1 MNVLI
6 IEDEVNAFNY
16 LKLILQKVRP
26 DYTILKHLESVEDAI
41 NWLFQN
47 DHPDLIFLDIQLSD
61 GLSFEIFKHIDVTCP
76 IIFTTAFDQYA
87 IEAFK
92 VNSIDYLLKPIH
104 TDDLQRAINKL
115 EAQQKV
121 STKDWTPQLD
131 QIFAQLNPQ
140 KKRRFL
146 VKRGQHFEFIN
157 SQDIAFVSS
166 EDSVTL
172 LHTFQQQRHIYPNT
186 VEEISRNLDPKQFF
200 QINRSHIINIEAI
213 HKAHNYFNQR
223 LKLELLPTVKT
234 EAELVVSRAKVQ
246 ALKLWM
252 DSWELSFFW
261 VKKTIIW

>member
-1 MNVLI
+1 MKVLI
-6 IEDEVNAFNY
+6 IEDEVNAFDY
-16 LKLILQKVRP
+16 LQLILKKIRPNYKV
-26 DYTILKHLESVEDAI
+26 IHHLESVEDAI

-47 DHPDLIFLDIQLSD
+47 DPPDVIFLDIQLSD
-61 GLSFEIFKHIDVTCP
+61 GLSFEIFKHVEVTCP

-87 IEAFK
+87 IDAFK

-104 TDDLQRAINKL
+104 TDDLQRAIQKL
-115 EAQQKV
+115 ESQQKGP
-121 STKDWTPQLD
+121 TRDWTPQLD

-186 VEEISRNLDPKQFF
+186 IEEINRNLDPKQFF

-223 LKLELLPTVKT
+223 LKLELLPTLKV
-234 EAELVVSRAKVQ
+234 EADLVVSRAKVQ
-246 ALKLWM
+246 ALKQWM
-252 DSWELSFFW
+252 DS
-261 VKKTIIW
+261 